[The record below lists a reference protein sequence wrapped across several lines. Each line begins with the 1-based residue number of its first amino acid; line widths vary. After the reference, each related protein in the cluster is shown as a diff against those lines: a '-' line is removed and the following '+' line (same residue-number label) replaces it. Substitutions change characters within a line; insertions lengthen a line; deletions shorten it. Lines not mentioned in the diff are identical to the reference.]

1 MVNRVYHSGAVEFLS
16 RVSILRGMN
25 THPATPNVE
34 VVTMP
39 IGNGWRL
46 RIADGCRLQF
56 VSGFEAK
63 SEAKSDAEQ
72 WAHTAAHAWLTKLRT
87 IVEHL

>member
-1 MVNRVYHSGAVEFLS
+1 MVNRVYHDGAVEFLS
-16 RVSILRGMN
+16 RVCILRGMN
-25 THPATPNVE
+25 THPAAPAVE

-39 IGNGWRL
+39 IGNGWRV
-46 RIADGCRLQF
+46 RIADGRRLQF

-63 SEAKSDAEQ
+63 RDAEQ
-72 WAHTAAHAWLTKLRT
+72 WAHTSAHAWLTKLKT